1 MWAGPK
7 ALKARADL
15 EVNVVP
21 AAVKADKDS
30 ADPVE
35 AAEQS
40 LAAGVVGLA
49 AVQEAALAVGANS
62 AAEAAGVFFAS
73 K

>member
-1 MWAGPK
+1 MWAGPTV
-7 ALKARADL
+7 LKARADL
-15 EVNVVP
+15 EANVVP
-21 AAVKADKDS
+21 AAVKADRDS

-35 AAEQS
+35 AVEQS
-40 LAAGVVGLA
+40 LAEGVAGLA
-49 AVQEAALAVGANS
+49 TARVVGANS